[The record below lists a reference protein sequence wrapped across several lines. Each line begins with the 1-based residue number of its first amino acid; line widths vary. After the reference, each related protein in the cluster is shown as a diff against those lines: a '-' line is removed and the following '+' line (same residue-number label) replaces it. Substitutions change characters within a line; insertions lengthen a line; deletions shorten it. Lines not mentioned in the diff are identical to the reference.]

1 MCGKIAFEADMELR
15 VGFIQCGAFGTSSSW
30 TCVAS
35 LLEHAVVFSLQTPG
49 INRCLGS
56 SVDAPRLWSAAPLS
70 LISLQTLAL
79 GLSLMEKENLFLFS
93 LGPWSIVCFRCKGFS
108 CCLFFFVTC
117 GVAAVWPLTAASVDI
132 SKVELMQNTHQC
144 TQLFYPLI
152 RKCIFYLSSASKQ
165 KQLVLYEGRSPGS
178 TTLCNWFSKPESS
191 EIAAHMELNCAVQPY
206 RHSHNPLP
214 ILQQARLTN

>member
-49 INRCLGS
+49 ICWCLGS

-117 GVAAVWPLTAASVDI
+117 GDCCSLTSDSCFSGHLKSWTHAEYTPMHAAILSTYQEVYILSIQCKQTETIGVIWGEKPGLHNSV
-132 SKVELMQNTHQC
+132 
-144 TQLFYPLI
+144 
-152 RKCIFYLSSASKQ
+152 
-165 KQLVLYEGRSPGS
+165 
-178 TTLCNWFSKPESS
+178 
-191 EIAAHMELNCAVQPY
+191 
-206 RHSHNPLP
+206 
-214 ILQQARLTN
+214 